1 MSEAE
6 ARPSNFIRQIIDKDL
21 ADGKHTTVHTR
32 FPPEPNGYL
41 HIGHAKSICLNFGIA
56 QDYQG
61 QCNLRFDDTNPEKEN
76 LEYVESI
83 KKDVTWLGFD
93 WSGEVCYSSD
103 YFDKLYE
110 YAIELI
116 QKGLAYVDELTPEQ
130 IREYRGT
137 LTEPGKHSP
146 YRDRSVEEN
155 LALFEKMRAGEFAEG
170 QACLRAK
177 IDMASSFIVM
187 RDPVLYRVRFAEHHQ
202 TGDKWC
208 IYPMYDFT
216 HCISDALEGITHSIC
231 TLEFQDNRRLYDWV
245 LDNITIPCHPRQ
257 YEFSR
262 LNLEYTVMS
271 KRKLNQLVTEK
282 LVTGWDDPRMPTI
295 SGLRRRGFTPSA
307 IREFCKRIGVTKQEN
322 MIEYSALESCIRDD
336 LNENAPRAM
345 AVLDPVKLVIEN
357 FAAGT
362 VETLTLAN
370 HPNKPEMGD
379 REVPFTRE
387 LWIEREDFREEANKK
402 YKRLVLGKEVRLRG
416 AYVIKAERIE
426 KDEQG
431 NITTIFCS
439 YDAETLGKNPAD
451 GRKVKGVIHWVS
463 AEKGVSAEFRLYER
477 LFTVPNPG
485 AADNFAETINPES
498 LVKVQ
503 GYVEPSLV
511 EAKPE
516 FGYQFE
522 RMGYFCADNKDSSPQ
537 ALVFNRT
544 VGLRDSFAKIDEE

>member
-1 MSEAE
+1 MTEAE

-21 ADGKHTTVHTR
+21 AQGKHTQVQTR

-61 QCNLRFDDTNPEKEN
+61 LCNLRFDDTNPEKEDI
-76 LEYVESI
+76 EYVESI
-83 KKDVTWLGFD
+83 KNDVNWLGFE
-93 WSGEVCYSSD
+93 WAGKVRYSSD
-103 YFDKLYE
+103 YFDDLYNF
-110 YAIELI
+110 AVELI
-116 QKGLAYVDELTPEQ
+116 HKGLAYVEELSPEQ

-137 LTEPGKHSP
+137 LKEPGKHSP

-155 LALFEKMRAGEFAEG
+155 LALFEKMRNGEFAEG
-170 QACLRAK
+170 TACLRAK
-177 IDMASSFIVM
+177 IDMSSSFMVM

-216 HCISDALEGITHSIC
+216 HCISDALENITHSLC

-245 LDNITIPCHPRQ
+245 LDNITIASQPRQ

-271 KRKLNQLVTEK
+271 KRKLNQLVVDN
-282 LVTGWDDPRMPTI
+282 LVNGWDDPRMPTI
-295 SGLRRRGFTPSA
+295 SGLRRRGFTPAA
-307 IREFCKRIGVTKQEN
+307 IREFCQRIGVTKQEN
-322 MIEYSALESCIRDD
+322 MIEFSSLESCIRDD

-357 FAAGT
+357 IEAGK

-370 HPNKPEMGD
+370 HPNRPEMGS
-379 REVPFTRE
+379 REVPFSRE
-387 LWIEREDFREEANKK
+387 VWIEREDFREEANKK

-426 KDEQG
+426 KDDQG

-439 YDAETLGKNPAD
+439 YDAETLGQNPAD

-463 AEKGVSAEFRLYER
+463 ADKGLPAEIRLYDR
-477 LFTVPNPG
+477 LFTVPNP
-485 AADNFAETINPES
+485 AAAEDFAATINPDS
-498 LVKVQ
+498 LVVKQ
-503 GYVEPSLV
+503 SFVEPSLV
-511 EAKPE
+511 NAKPE
-516 FGYQFE
+516 QGIQFE
-522 RMGYFCADNKDSSPQ
+522 RTGYFCIDNKASKPE

-544 VGLRDSFAKIDEE
+544 VGLRDTWAKIES